1 MVVVGNHPELVDA
14 LVDLLTD
21 EPDLE
26 LLGVAGN
33 GVEVLALV
41 QTTPAPDVLLF
52 DIDSYVQSDI
62 QSNARSNAES
72 NAKPNSESNSKSTDS
87 LQAPVVN
94 VLSRRLPNTRLV
106 ALSNYDEIA
115 GVRQTLEA
123 GFHRHVSKR
132 FVEQDLAAILK
143 EEHANLG

>member
-1 MVVVGNHPELVDA
+1 VVVVGNHPELVDA

-33 GVEVLALV
+33 SEEVLALV
-41 QTTPAPDVLLF
+41 QAPRAPDVLLF
-52 DIDSYVQSDI
+52 DIDSYVHTESDVE
-62 QSNARSNAES
+62 SEVES
-72 NAKPNSESNSKSTDS
+72 NNKSTGSKD
-87 LQAPVVN
+87 APVVN
-94 VLSRRLPNTRLV
+94 DLSRRLPNTRLV
-106 ALSNYDEIA
+106 ALSNYDDIA
-115 GVRQTLEA
+115 AVGQTLEA

>member
-26 LLGVAGN
+26 LLGVAGKSE
-33 GVEVLALV
+33 EVLALV
-41 QTTPAPDVLLF
+41 QAPRAPDVLLF
-52 DIDSYVQSDI
+52 DIDSYI
-62 QSNARSNAES
+62 QSSIES
-72 NAKPNSESNSKSTDS
+72 TGSKD
-87 LQAPVVN
+87 APVVN
-94 VLSRRLPNTRLV
+94 DLSRRLPNTRLV
-106 ALSNYDEIA
+106 ALSNYDDIA
-115 GVRQTLEA
+115 AVGQTLEA

>member
-33 GVEVLALV
+33 SEEVLALV
-41 QTTPAPDVLLF
+41 QAPRAPDVLLF
-52 DIDSYVQSDI
+52 DIESYMQVDIESHSQSHI
-62 QSNARSNAES
+62 ESNAES
-72 NAKPNSESNSKSTDS
+72 TGSKD
-87 LQAPVVN
+87 APVVKD
-94 VLSRRLPNTRLV
+94 LSRRLPNTRLV
-106 ALSNYDEIA
+106 ALSNYDDIA
-115 GVRQTLEA
+115 AVRQTLEA

>member
-14 LVDLLTD
+14 LVDLLAD

-33 GVEVLALV
+33 SEEVLALV
-41 QTTPAPDVLLF
+41 QAPRAPDVLLF
-52 DIDSYVQSDI
+52 DIDSYSWSSSQSKT
-62 QSNARSNAES
+62 ES
-72 NAKPNSESNSKSTDS
+72 TGNKEV
-87 LQAPVVN
+87 LVVN
-94 VLSRRLPNTRLV
+94 DPSRRLPNTRLV
-106 ALSNYDEIA
+106 ALSNYDDIA
-115 GVRQTLEA
+115 AVRQTLEA

>member
-1 MVVVGNHPELVDA
+1 MVVVGNHRELVDA
-14 LVDLLTD
+14 LVDLLAD

-33 GVEVLALV
+33 SEEVLALV
-41 QTTPAPDVLLF
+41 QAPRAPDVLLF
-52 DIDSYVQSDI
+52 DIDTYSAYSAY
-62 QSNARSNAES
+62 SG
-72 NAKPNSESNSKSTDS
+72 SNSTSNTESAGSKE
-87 LQAPVVN
+87 APNVN
-94 VLSRRLPNTRLV
+94 DLSHRLPNTRLV
-106 ALSNYDEIA
+106 ALSNYDDIA
-115 GVRQTLEA
+115 AVRQTLEA

>member
-1 MVVVGNHPELVDA
+1 MFVVGNHPELVDA

-33 GVEVLALV
+33 SEEVLALV
-41 QTTPAPDVLLF
+41 QAPRAPDVLLF
-52 DIDSYVQSDI
+52 DIDSYMQSYI
-62 QSNARSNAES
+62 ES
-72 NAKPNSESNSKSTDS
+72 NTESAGSKG
-87 LQAPVVN
+87 APAVN
-94 VLSRRLPNTRLV
+94 DLSRRLPNTRLV
-106 ALSNYDEIA
+106 ALSNYDDIA
-115 GVRQTLEA
+115 AVGQTLEA
-123 GFHRHVSKR
+123 GFHRHLSKR